1 MWFLKYKVQQTEVLS
16 FWRIPCT
23 FSPLTIWKI
32 KNLKLK
38 KAPVDIIIL
47 QMCIINDSQS
57 YDVPDIYGVQRTG
70 FFVILD
76 RFLPFYP
83 SNKLK
88 NHNFEKIKKFQE
100 ILSLYPW
107 IPKITIIKCMVPEI
121 SSTIDRSF
129 CHFGPF
135 FALLPL
141 NNLKSQTFEKMKK
154 MLGDI
159 IIFHKCFINGNHVM
173 YGS

>member
-47 QMCIINDSQS
+47 QMCIINDSQP

-121 SSTIDRSF
+121 SSTVDRSF

-135 FALLPL
+135 FALLPP
-141 NNLKSQTFEKMKK
+141 
-154 MLGDI
+154 
-159 IIFHKCFINGNHVM
+159 
-173 YGS
+173 